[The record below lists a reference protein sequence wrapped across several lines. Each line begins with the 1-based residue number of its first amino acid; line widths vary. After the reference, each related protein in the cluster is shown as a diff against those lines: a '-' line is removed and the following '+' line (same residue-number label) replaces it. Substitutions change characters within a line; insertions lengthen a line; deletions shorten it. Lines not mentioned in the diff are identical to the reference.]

1 MSWLDVLVYYGYSA
15 TEMFEKLDGVGEL
28 QVRRLNMIGQS
39 HFPGDSLTGHELLKT
54 APLEQE
60 LPKHEG
66 SKIKQE
72 IVFAN
77 SNLYSHEFN

>member
-1 MSWLDVLVYYGYSA
+1 MSWFDVLVYYSA

-28 QVRRLNMIGQS
+28 QGKRLNMIGQT

-54 APLEQE
+54 VPWSQE

-72 IVFAN
+72 IVFVN
-77 SNLYSHEFN
+77 LDLYSHELN